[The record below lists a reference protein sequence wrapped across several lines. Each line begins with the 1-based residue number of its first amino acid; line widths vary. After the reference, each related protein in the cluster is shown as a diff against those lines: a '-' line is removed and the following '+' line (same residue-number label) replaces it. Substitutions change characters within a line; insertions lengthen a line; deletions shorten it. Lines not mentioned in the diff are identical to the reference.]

1 MIKLSAL
8 VGLVAA
14 LGLGACGATTSSTS
28 QNYPNMARRAAPA
41 HVTTVVASAL
51 THSQEASPEAR

>member
-8 VGLVAA
+8 VGLIA
-14 LGLGACGATTSSTS
+14 LGACGATTSTGS
-28 QNYPNMARRAAPA
+28 QNYPNMARRAAPE